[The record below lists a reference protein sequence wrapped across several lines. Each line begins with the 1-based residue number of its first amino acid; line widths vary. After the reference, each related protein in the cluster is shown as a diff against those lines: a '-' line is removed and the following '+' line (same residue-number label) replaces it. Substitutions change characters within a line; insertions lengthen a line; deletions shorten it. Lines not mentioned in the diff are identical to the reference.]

1 MQVWRE
7 KAACAGTASRCFR
20 GTLTRHRT
28 RFQRVWDQ
36 IGARKVLFPCLLS
49 PTWIPEH
56 FLTWKQLPHS
66 VWNYVFSSYKLGERS
81 FFFFPCFL
89 GLISS
94 SVQLA
99 ERCSVLYEYFIL
111 KYEVWEQ
118 AIGYWLYFPCSVHI
132 FFFLPFYL
140 RWRTLNATE
149 TCLRIIGPWQT
160 KNSTKLGE
168 SEYLAEAIYIYIY
181 IYWKLNLKEKSTRN
195 LGCTFSAH
203 RDELPWPTGTMAKEN
218 WHHLPF
224 PSVLVTGS
232 VEKILIKQAMS
243 DI

>member
-1 MQVWRE
+1 MIVFP
-7 KAACAGTASRCFR
+7 S
-20 GTLTRHRT
+20 L
-28 RFQRVWDQ
+28 
-36 IGARKVLFPCLLS
+36 RK
-49 PTWIPEH
+49 
-56 FLTWKQLPHS
+56 
-66 VWNYVFSSYKLGERS
+66 Y
-81 FFFFPCFL
+81 
-89 GLISS
+89 
-94 SVQLA
+94 
-99 ERCSVLYEYFIL
+99 
-111 KYEVWEQ
+111 
-118 AIGYWLYFPCSVHI
+118 

-140 RWRTLNATE
+140 HWRTLNATE

-168 SEYLAEAIYIYIY
+168 SEYLAEVEF
-181 IYWKLNLKEKSTRN
+181 KLNLKEKSTRN

-203 RDELPWPTGTMAKEN
+203 QDELPGPTGTMAKEN